1 MQSDVELVL
10 VVEDSPE
17 LTSFLVNTLLP
28 HYGYRGVSATTGAQ
42 ALHIINQQHPD
53 VVLMDI
59 ELPDVNGLDLVEQ
72 LRQQGIKTPVI
83 VTTAFGSE
91 ETAVRAFRL
100 GVRDYLIKPYTAD
113 QVAAAIEDALYLN
126 HLEEEKERLTQ
137 QLQRR
142 VQELTVLERIGRS
155 VAAVLDLDTLLN
167 RVVEASVFIAQADE
181 GFLLLLDPETNEPY
195 LRAAKNLE
203 EDQVRLLHLKVKDNL
218 LRQVLRT
225 GQPLSLGNVEGGSNS
240 FKVATGY
247 SVRSLLY
254 VPLVAQDKV
263 VGVLSVDNRTTPRTF
278 SQNDVERLS
287 ALANYAV
294 IALQNAW
301 LHESLKEHAAQV
313 EATYVEL
320 KELSQIKTQFVQDI
334 SHELRVPLT
343 FIKGYVDLLR
353 EGAFGEVR
361 LEQLEPLDII
371 AERTERITQL
381 VSDMLTLQRLESE
394 GIGLAQVNLTEIAHT
409 AVDGARAAAQR
420 AGLVIEEEIPNT
432 LPTIVGDLDQLPRV
446 FDNLLSNAI
455 KFSPDGGTVTVR
467 IHEEQD
473 RVNVY
478 ISDTGIGISPENLEH
493 LFSRFY
499 RANESEGKHIAGT
512 GLGLSIVKAIV
523 EAHGGHVSVQSQ
535 EGQGSTFSFS
545 LPKAGPEAGPAPPPA
560 PLDSLGQ
567 YFPLAYGT

>member
-28 HYGYRGVSATTGAQ
+28 HYGYRSVSATTGAQ

-72 LRQQGIKTPVI
+72 LRQEGIKTPVI

-126 HLEEEKERLTQ
+126 RLEEEKERLTQ

-167 RVVEASVFIAQADE
+167 RIVEASVFITQADE

-218 LRQVLRT
+218 LRQVLRS
-225 GQPLSLGNVEGGSNS
+225 GQPLSLGNVENSSSS

-254 VPLVAQDKV
+254 VPLIAQDKV

-301 LHESLKEHAAQV
+301 LHESLKEHAAQI

-361 LEQLEPLDII
+361 IEQLEPLDII

-394 GIGLAQVNLTEIAHT
+394 GIGLAQVNLIEIAHV

-432 LPTIVGDLDQLPRV
+432 LPTIVGDPDQLPRV

-455 KFSPDGGTVTVR
+455 KFSPDGGKVTVR

-560 PLDSLGQ
+560 PLDSLGH